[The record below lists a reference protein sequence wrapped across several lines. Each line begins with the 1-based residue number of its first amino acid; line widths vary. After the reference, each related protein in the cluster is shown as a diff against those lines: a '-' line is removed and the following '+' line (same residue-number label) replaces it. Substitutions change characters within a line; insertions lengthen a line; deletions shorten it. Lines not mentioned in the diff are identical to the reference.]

1 MDDLIKC
8 NVCERFKDETHYLE
22 VDSLFL
28 KRGKLPFCNEC
39 LGRLLEK
46 NDYSW
51 DFVDKLCQFCD
62 LPFLPKEF
70 EAAKQ
75 YNGRNLVFPAYV
87 RRIRGMEYDD
97 GDRLDWRY
105 YYEQYKELEESGRL
119 IDELPGLSDE
129 RRRELAKKWG
139 PNYDDEALEYLEE
152 LYEGLLLTQN
162 VNGTLQTD
170 RAYKI
175 CKISYELDCR
185 IRAGEDFDKMLSSY
199 DKLTKIAE
207 FTPKNV
213 KDASDFESMGE
224 LVKWLEKGGFKN
236 HYYDDVTRDVVDE
249 SIKNIQSWNQR
260 LYTNESGIGDEINR
274 RIESLRAANE
284 LENYYDLNTEN
295 TDFDEYEKEGYDSLM
310 EEPEEFAADIE
321 EDKY

>member
-8 NVCERFKDETHYLE
+8 SVCAKFKDESHYTQ
-22 VDSLFL
+22 VNSLFL
-28 KRGKLPFCNEC
+28 RKGQLPFCNEC
-39 LGRLLEK
+39 IGRLLEK
-46 NDYSW
+46 NNYSW

-62 LPFLPKEF
+62 IPFLPKEF
-70 EAAKQ
+70 ETAKQ
-75 YNGRNLVFPAYV
+75 YNGRNNIFPAYV
-87 RRIRGMEYDD
+87 RVFKTKTYDEQ
-97 GDRLDWRY
+97 GVDWKGWHDT
-105 YYEQYKELEESGRL
+105 YKELEDSGRL
-119 IDELPGLSDE
+119 VENLPGLAE
-129 RRRELAKKWG
+129 ARRRELQKKWG

-185 IRAGEDFDKMLSSY
+185 IRAGEDFDKMLTSY

-236 HYYDDVTRDVVDE
+236 HYYDDVSRDVVDE
-249 SIKNIQSWNQR
+249 TIKNIQSWNQR
-260 LYTNESGIGDEINR
+260 LYTNESGIGDEINK
-274 RIESLRAANE
+274 RIESLRAASE
-284 LENYYDLNTEN
+284 LENYYDLNTDN
-295 TDFDEYEKEGYDSLM
+295 NDFDEYEKEGYDKLM
-310 EEPEEFAADIE
+310 EEEEFEAEIS